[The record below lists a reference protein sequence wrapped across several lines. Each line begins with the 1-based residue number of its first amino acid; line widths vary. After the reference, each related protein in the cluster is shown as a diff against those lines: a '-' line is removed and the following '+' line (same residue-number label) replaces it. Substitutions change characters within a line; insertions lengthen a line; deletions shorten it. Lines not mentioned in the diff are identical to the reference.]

1 MESQQAGTPPGRR
14 SAAGSALPTFQ
25 AASFSAAL
33 RDPLPPQIGTLLVDH
48 IRGSRW
54 FRGKARTIRELE
66 ILDQLPLG
74 AAPDEVTL
82 IVVRVS
88 YTVEAPE
95 VYVLPLAFA
104 SGASGRRSVTVEHP
118 LFALQLPQTSGGA
131 GIVYDPSGDLELSQ
145 LLLEMFVRA
154 RTPGERGRITASPT
168 EELAS
173 RVGPTQ
179 PRLTGYQSAGEQSN
193 TTLFFEREFIVKLFR
208 QLEAGE
214 NPDVELNAFLW
225 AHGYRHVPEPL
236 GSVRYEGRGWVATLG
251 IAQRFVPSEGSTWDV
266 TLVILRR
273 SIEHARSTDPPR
285 PGPSLPSDDLLDSAE
300 QAVPDDVLALMEPYT
315 AFATRLGERTA
326 ELHLA
331 LASDTSAP
339 AFRPEP
345 FTVDYQ
351 HSLVRATRDR
361 VDQAYG
367 LLERQLPALPREVEP
382 LAREL
387 FARRDALASGLHALD
402 AMTVHASR
410 IRCHGD
416 YHLGQV
422 LYGAGDFIILDFE
435 GEPAQPLEIR
445 RQKGSALYDVCGMLR
460 SFHYASTVAR
470 QNDRWRL
477 EEQSALAEWTAAWY
491 RWTSAR
497 FLAAYLKTSREHRGD
512 AVFLPESTEELRALL
527 RLHLIDKCSY
537 ELSYELNN
545 RPAWVSVPLAGLLG
559 LARGR

>member
-1 MESQQAGTPPGRR
+1 MENQHAGTPTDRR
-14 SAAGSALPTFQ
+14 SAAALPIFQSPSLSALLRNPLP
-25 AASFSAAL
+25 AAL
-33 RDPLPPQIGTLLVDH
+33 QTVLIDH
-48 IRGSRW
+48 IRKSRW
-54 FRGKARTIRELE
+54 FRGKARSSRELE
-66 ILDQLPLG
+66 ILDHLPLG
-74 AAPDEVTL
+74 GTPDEVAL

-88 YTVEAPE
+88 YKVEAPE

-104 SGASGRRSVTVEHP
+104 SSASAESAAIERPLFELQPSQASGGRGV
-118 LFALQLPQTSGGA
+118 
-131 GIVYDPSGDLELSQ
+131 VYDPSGNHQLSQ
-145 LLLEMFVRA
+145 QLLEMFVRA
-154 RTPGERGRITASPT
+154 QTRGERGRITASPT
-168 EELAS
+168 EALAS

-179 PRLTGYQSAGEQSN
+179 ARLTGYHSAGEQSN

-214 NPDVELNAFLW
+214 NPDVELNEFLW
-225 AHGYRHVPEPL
+225 SHGYGHVPQPL

-251 IAQRFVPSEGSTWDV
+251 IAQRFVPSEGSAWEV
-266 TLVILRR
+266 TLEILQR
-273 SIEHARSTDPPR
+273 SIEHARSIDPR
-285 PGPSLPSDDLLDSAE
+285 PAGPSLPSDDLLDSAG
-300 QAVPDDVLALMEPYT
+300 QATPDDVLGLMEPYA
-315 AFATRLGERTA
+315 AFATLLGERTA

-351 HSLVRATRDR
+351 HSLVQAACDR
-361 VDQAYG
+361 LDQAYG
-367 LLERQLPALPREVEP
+367 LLARQLSGLPREVEP

-387 FARRDALASGLHALD
+387 FARRDAVASGLNALD

-422 LYGAGDFIILDFE
+422 LYGAGDFVILDFE

-460 SFHYASTVAR
+460 SFHYAATVAR
-470 QNDRWRL
+470 QSDRWRP
-477 EEQSALAEWTAAWY
+477 EDQSALVNWTEAWY

-497 FLAAYLKTSREHRGD
+497 FLAAYLKKCRECREP
-512 AVFLPESTEELRALL
+512 AVFLPDSTDELRALL

-545 RPAWVSVPLAGLLG
+545 RPAWVSVPIAGLLG